1 MSEVEDIIIV
11 KDSKINKIN
20 KTEKK
25 IQEENELF
33 SRQFGERMPDNKP
46 TGTEDSGTTENMDL
60 TQEVLDTRTSTKEV
74 IVEKV
79 QEKTMVKSSIS
90 KKHVSLNFGVVG
102 SGQAGGRIAE
112 VFNRYGYNV
121 VALNTAE
128 QDLEFLQIDTDRKYL
143 VKMESKTL
151 GGAGKD
157 LEIGAASVDENEDEI
172 REFIEDNLPDSE
184 AMVLA
189 ISGGGGSGSGS
200 AETLCHLLYETG
212 KPVIVIYILPGA
224 FDDPQSK
231 HNAVVTL
238 AKLSDLA
245 NQQVINSLILV
256 DNANIERI
264 LGSQSQAT
272 FFDTANQ
279 AIVEPLHMFNSVS
292 VTPTNFEALDSMD
305 FAKSLIEAGNCV
317 VFGTN
322 KVSKEQYEND
332 EMAIMD
338 SIIEGLEDGLLAS
351 GFELREAQNVGIL
364 VTANQSVL
372 EKIPFTSIAFMFKYV
387 ADEFDSAKSFKGV
400 YAIPSDDDDIT
411 VRFIF
416 SGMGLPKERVN
427 SLKEEAES
435 HMKVI
440 ETKRKATSLNV
451 GLKRDKATDQID
463 RQIAKAKRKKTG
475 IGKLIGGG
483 GQRPVKR
490 RR

>member
-1 MSEVEDIIIV
+1 
-11 KDSKINKIN
+11 
-20 KTEKK
+20 
-25 IQEENELF
+25 
-33 SRQFGERMPDNKP
+33 
-46 TGTEDSGTTENMDL
+46 
-60 TQEVLDTRTSTKEV
+60 
-74 IVEKV
+74 
-79 QEKTMVKSSIS
+79 
-90 KKHVSLNFGVVG
+90 
-102 SGQAGGRIAE
+102 
-112 VFNRYGYNV
+112 
-121 VALNTAE
+121 
-128 QDLEFLQIDTDRKYL
+128 
-143 VKMESKTL
+143 
-151 GGAGKD
+151 
-157 LEIGAASVDENEDEI
+157 
-172 REFIEDNLPDSE
+172 
-184 AMVLA
+184 
-189 ISGGGGSGSGS
+189 
-200 AETLCHLLYETG
+200 
-212 KPVIVIYILPGA
+212 
-224 FDDPQSK
+224 
-231 HNAVVTL
+231 
-238 AKLSDLA
+238 
-245 NQQVINSLILV
+245 
-256 DNANIERI
+256 
-264 LGSQSQAT
+264 
-272 FFDTANQ
+272 
-279 AIVEPLHMFNSVS
+279 
-292 VTPTNFEALDSMD
+292 MD